1 MKRILTFIFI
11 LFVFQAVTGQTVLN
25 EDFSGTA
32 WPPTGWSI
40 INQSSNWARS
50 QSNNAGGT
58 APEARMSWSPQ
69 FNGVTRLISPELNLV
84 GKTKVIVNFRHNV
97 DHYSA
102 NFQIGLATRSGGA
115 LGIWNN
121 IWTQTVNTT
130 VMAEQKIFVVENS
143 DVNTSD
149 FQICLFFNGNS
160 YNINYWYIDN
170 VEISLVNELDA
181 AMGSI
186 SVPDVFAGP
195 QTVSGTVNN
204 LGSTSITSMNI
215 NWQINEGDINT
226 TSFLGL
232 DIPTAG
238 SVDFTCEQQIDLDP
252 GTYQLIVWVSDIN
265 GFVGDDVPDNDTI
278 IKTIT
283 IVDQASIKKPLFE
296 EFTSSTC
303 GPCAS
308 FNNSVM
314 NPFYNQYG
322 QNFTLIKYQMNWPG
336 SGDPYYTAE
345 AGVRRTFYGVNAVP
359 MLFVEGADVQTGMG
373 AVTAAYNNAISSP
386 AFVEINSQH
395 LIENY
400 DITIK
405 ATITAHVN
413 INNAIVHMVVVEKT
427 TVNNVGGNGE
437 TSFKHVMMKMLPNA
451 TGTVANL
458 IAGEPYT
465 LQYSRNLANTY
476 VEEMDDLAVVV
487 FVQNNANKSVYQSA
501 YSEEVTSFGLPG
513 DSNCDD
519 LVNVLDVVNTVN
531 YILGAEPEPFC
542 FENADVNADGVI
554 NVVDVVATVNII
566 ITGNKSANIPIKSKP
581 AFLNIDN
588 DKISLL
594 SDGTL
599 AGLQFELEGVKKDDI
614 TFVQEGYECEMAENN
629 GKLTVVVFSFINKP
643 LPSGNIDLV
652 TFKRKIESVVWG
664 EAIAANLNAN
674 EVKVIRQQNNQTSNL
689 NDFFKENIFP
699 NPSSGNIDIEI
710 NLKHEAEVQIKLTD
724 KTGRELTA
732 FNKVVWSAGN
742 YTVKINEHNNL
753 SSGIYFINFLVVPT
767 GSYTPFSKA
776 AKVMIVH

>member
-11 LFVFQAVTGQTVLN
+11 LFVFQTVTGQTVLN
-25 EDFSGTA
+25 EEFSGTV

-69 FNGVTRLISPELNLV
+69 FNGVTRLVSPELNLV
-84 GKTKVIVNFRHNV
+84 GKTQVIVKFRHNV

-121 IWTQTVNTT
+121 IWTQTVNTS

-170 VEISLVNELDA
+170 VEINLVNELDA

-186 SVPDVFAGP
+186 SVPEVFAGV
-195 QTVSGTVNN
+195 QTVSGKVNN
-204 LGSTSITSMNI
+204 LGSASITSMNI
-215 NWQINEGDINT
+215 NWQINGGTINST
-226 TSFLGL
+226 AFAGL
-232 DIPTAG
+232 NLPTAG
-238 SVDFTCEQQIDLDP
+238 SFNFTCDQQIDVDT
-252 GTYQLIVWVSDIN
+252 GTYQLKVWISDVN
-265 GFVGDDVPDNDTI
+265 GFVGDDVPENDTI
-278 IKTIT
+278 VKAIT
-283 IVDQASIKKPLFE
+283 VVDQASIKMPLFE

-314 NPFYNQYG
+314 NPFYNQYA

-345 AGVRRTFYGVNAVP
+345 AGIRRTFYGVNAVP
-359 MLFVEGADVQTGMG
+359 MLFIEGANVQTGMG
-373 AVTAAYNNAISSP
+373 AITAAYNNAISSP

-395 LIENY
+395 LIEGYN
-400 DITIK
+400 ITVK

-427 TVNNVGGNGE
+427 TVNNIGGNGE

-465 LQYSRNLANTY
+465 LQYSHNMASTH

-487 FVQNNANKSVYQSA
+487 FVQNNANKSVFQSA
-501 YSEEVTSFGLPG
+501 YSEQVSSFGLPG

-531 YILGAEPEPFC
+531 YILGAAPEPFC
-542 FENADVNADGVI
+542 FGNADLDADGVI

-566 ITGNKSANIPIKSKP
+566 IAGSKSANIPIKSDP
-581 AFLNIDN
+581 AFLNFNN

-599 AGLQFELEGVKKDDI
+599 AGLQFELEGVKKEDI

-629 GKLTVVVFSFINKP
+629 GKLTAVIFSFTNTP
-643 LPSGNIDLV
+643 LPSGNIDLF
-652 TFKRKIESVVWG
+652 TFKRKIDNVFWG
-664 EAIAANLNAN
+664 EAVAANLNAN
-674 EVKVIRQQNNQTSNL
+674 EVKVIRQQNNHTSNL
-689 NDFFKENIFP
+689 SDFFKANIFP
-699 NPSSGNIDIEI
+699 NPSLGNIDIEVK
-710 NLKHEAEVQIKLTD
+710 LEHEAEVQIKLTD
-724 KTGRELTA
+724 KTGKELKA
-732 FNKVVWSAGN
+732 FNIKTWPAGSHI
-742 YTVKINEHNNL
+742 VKINEDNNL
-753 SSGIYFINFLVVPT
+753 PPGIYFINFLVVPT
-767 GSYTPFSKA
+767 GSYAPFSKA
-776 AKVMIVH
+776 AKVIIVH